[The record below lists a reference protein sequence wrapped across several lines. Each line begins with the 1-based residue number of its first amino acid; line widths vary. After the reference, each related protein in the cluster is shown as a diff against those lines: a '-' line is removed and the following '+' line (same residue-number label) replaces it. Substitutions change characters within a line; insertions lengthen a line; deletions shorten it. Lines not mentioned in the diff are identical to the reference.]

1 MLIQEL
7 EVKSGLPRATIRY
20 YEKEGILNPS
30 RLENGYRVY
39 SQDDLDQLMKIHLL
53 RELGMSLDTIR
64 RLQKGEGDFQQVL
77 SEQIRVLGNLSST
90 AQRAKNIC
98 AAMHESQVT
107 YSSLDAAF
115 YLHELSKPSLPEHF
129 VTGEPVA
136 PESISEPIVR
146 QYHPVRRFLARSIDY
161 RIFYVLVQFLLV
173 VVCRIRPLDSV
184 VNSVISFAI
193 PFLMIPIEAFMLS
206 KWGTTPGKWLF
217 GLSAWDKNGY
227 TLSYEEA
234 KTRSWRVI
242 KEGYGFGIPGYNLY
256 RLYKSYMQYGD
267 VELDWDQGV
276 EYEYH
281 SWTTR
286 RKLSVV
292 AVTIVLI
299 GLSATSVLCA
309 FNPKNRGE
317 LTVSQFAD
325 NYNFYVD
332 VLDQGSGIESTL
344 KEDGTFYNYPSDVV
358 IIGSSGNLY
367 PENRNFTYEIENG
380 NIASVIYECEYM
392 DAFIVRPRPEQ
403 CLLAAVTMVMS
414 QKGNHAIDLISFL
427 KQMEKKD
434 FTESGSARYKNV
446 DIEWVIEKSNYVGG
460 TGAILIQEDQDQS
473 SRVKIHYLITA
484 SE

>member
-30 RLENGYRVY
+30 RLENGYGVY
-39 SQDDLDQLMKIHLL
+39 SQDDLGQLMKIHLL

-281 SWTTR
+281 S
-286 RKLSVV
+286 
-292 AVTIVLI
+292 
-299 GLSATSVLCA
+299 
-309 FNPKNRGE
+309 
-317 LTVSQFAD
+317 
-325 NYNFYVD
+325 
-332 VLDQGSGIESTL
+332 
-344 KEDGTFYNYPSDVV
+344 
-358 IIGSSGNLY
+358 
-367 PENRNFTYEIENG
+367 
-380 NIASVIYECEYM
+380 
-392 DAFIVRPRPEQ
+392 
-403 CLLAAVTMVMS
+403 
-414 QKGNHAIDLISFL
+414 
-427 KQMEKKD
+427 
-434 FTESGSARYKNV
+434 
-446 DIEWVIEKSNYVGG
+446 
-460 TGAILIQEDQDQS
+460 
-473 SRVKIHYLITA
+473 
-484 SE
+484 